1 MNQQREGPVDANSR
15 ARRRRSVERA
25 MKERKGAESYKL
37 RQRAIR
43 RAESPEEGRAHPL
56 EFDTEGFSIPQPI
69 SSFVRRVG
77 RLINVS

>member
-15 ARRRRSVERA
+15 TRRRRSVERA
-25 MKERKGAESYKL
+25 MKERKGASYEL

-43 RAESPEEGRAHPL
+43 RGGSAGEGRAHPL
-56 EFDTEGFSIPQPI
+56 EFDTTGFSIPQPI

-77 RLINVS
+77 RLTNVS